1 MTIYVAQIRLEDGI
15 VTMPQRTRWSEARAD
30 CRVLRERY
38 KDTAIS
44 VAWIETYTY

>member
-1 MTIYVAQIRLEDGI
+1 MNIYVAVIRLAVGI
-15 VTMPQRTRWSEARAD
+15 VNMPQSTRRSEVQAD

-38 KDTAIS
+38 KDVAIS